1 MVAASDSAL
10 DRALVERLHIVA
22 VRQDVEPQDVQSLNS
37 VLLEAATWLAIAAII
52 WVVTLVSC
60 VSA

>member
-1 MVAASDSAL
+1 MVAATDSAL
-10 DRALVERLHIVA
+10 DRALVERLQIVA
-22 VRQDVEPQDVQSLNS
+22 FRQDVEPQEIQSLNG

-52 WVVTLVSC
+52 WVVTLFSC